1 MLIRDLFKEQV
12 AKTPEATAL
21 IFKEKE
27 TTWRE
32 IDSLSNRFA
41 GGIKELGIQKGS
53 RVAALLTNS
62 PEFLATY
69 LAFLKTGV
77 VFVPLNFQ
85 LTGSH
90 IEYVLN
96 HSESKILLC
105 DDALVPMVKEV
116 LPKLEYTTHLITVG
130 ENAPREGRLSFQEVL
145 SRGKDVEPST
155 PLQEDDIAV
164 FLYTAG
170 TTGDPKGVVH
180 THFNCAFAAQHW
192 AKVFHMGPGR
202 TILMVLP
209 LFHAFGI
216 HCLALPALISG
227 VRMVMSEKYQTQ
239 WALEAIQKYRVT
251 DLIIV
256 PAMGNLIIN
265 HPDFSQYDFSSLE
278 LLLMGG
284 AIVPYEL
291 LKQWREKFPKLEIIN
306 GFGQTESC
314 PCATGLW
321 DVDILTKPGSVGKP
335 WAVVQLKIVN
345 DEGKELPPRKVGEIV
360 YKVASVMKEY
370 YKDPKLTA
378 ETVRDGW
385 LYSGDLGYVDE
396 DGYVYIVDRKKD
408 IIIRGGENISS
419 MEVEEVLHKHP
430 AVLEASAISA
440 PHPILGETVMAVVVR
455 KPGQSLSE
463 EELVRFC
470 EGHLE
475 YFKVPAKVEFM
486 DVLPRNPAG
495 KVLKRELKAK
505 FFDQGKGG
513 SP

>member
-1 MLIRDLFKEQV
+1 M
-12 AKTPEATAL
+12 
-21 IFKEKE
+21 
-27 TTWRE
+27 
-32 IDSLSNRFA
+32 SNRFA
-41 GGIKELGIQKGS
+41 QGIKELGIRKGD

-62 PEFLATY
+62 PEFLVTY
-69 LAFLKTGV
+69 LALLKSGV

-85 LTGSH
+85 STGSH
-90 IEYVLN
+90 IEYVVN

-105 DDALVPMVKEV
+105 DDPFIPLVKKV
-116 LPKLEYTTHLITVG
+116 LPQLKYLPQVITVG
-130 ENAPREGRLSFQEVL
+130 EKAPSGGMLSFQDVL
-145 SRGKDVEPST
+145 RQGQDKEPLVSLTGKD
-155 PLQEDDIAV
+155 IAI

-180 THFNCAFAAQHW
+180 THFNCSFVARHW
-192 AKVFHMGPGR
+192 ARVFHLGPGKS
-202 TILMVLP
+202 ILLVLP
-209 LFHAFGI
+209 LFHAYGI

-227 VRMVMSEKYQTQ
+227 ARLIVSEKYQTQ
-239 WALEAIQKYRVT
+239 WTLEAIQKYKVT
-251 DLIIV
+251 AGALV
-256 PAMGNLIIN
+256 PAMGTMIIQ
-265 HPDFSQYDFSSLE
+265 HEDFSKYDLSSLE
-278 LLLMGG
+278 VLVIGG

-291 LKQWREKFPKLEIIN
+291 LKQWREKFPKLELIN
-306 GFGQTESC
+306 GYGQTESC

-335 WAVVQLKIVN
+335 WDVVKLKIVN
-345 DEGKELPPRKVGEIV
+345 DQGQELPPRKVGEIV
-360 YKVASVMKEY
+360 YKVASIMKEY

-440 PHPILGETVMAVVVR
+440 PHLVLGETVMAVVVR

-463 EELVRFC
+463 QELIQFC

-475 YFKVPAKVEFM
+475 HFKVPTRVEFM
-486 DVLPRNPAG
+486 DELPRNPAG

-505 FFDQGKGG
+505 YFGQGKAK
-513 SP
+513 

>member
-1 MLIRDLFKEQV
+1 MVFRGR
-12 AKTPEATAL
+12 
-21 IFKEKE
+21 E

-41 GGIKELGIQKGS
+41 QGIKELGIRKGD

-62 PEFLATY
+62 PEFLVTY
-69 LAFLKTGV
+69 LALLKSGV

-85 LTGSH
+85 STGSH
-90 IEYVLN
+90 IEYVVN

-105 DDALVPMVKEV
+105 DDPFIPLVKKV
-116 LPKLEYTTHLITVG
+116 LPQLKYLPQVITVG
-130 ENAPREGRLSFQEVL
+130 EMAPSGGMLSFQDVL
-145 SRGKDVEPST
+145 RQGQDKEPLVSLTGKD
-155 PLQEDDIAV
+155 IAI

-180 THFNCAFAAQHW
+180 THFNCSFVARHW
-192 AKVFHMGPGR
+192 ARVFHLGPGKS
-202 TILMVLP
+202 ILLVLP
-209 LFHAFGI
+209 LFHAYGI

-227 VRMVMSEKYQTQ
+227 ARLIVSEKYQTQ
-239 WALEAIQKYRVT
+239 WTLEAIQKYKVT
-251 DLIIV
+251 AGALV
-256 PAMGNLIIN
+256 PAMGTMIIQ
-265 HPDFSQYDFSSLE
+265 HEDFSKYDLSSLE
-278 LLLMGG
+278 VLVIGG

-291 LKQWREKFPKLEIIN
+291 LKQWREKFPKLELIN
-306 GFGQTESC
+306 GYGQTESC

-321 DVDILTKPGSVGKP
+321 DMDILTKPGSVGKP
-335 WAVVQLKIVN
+335 WDVVKLKIV
-345 DEGKELPPRKVGEIV
+345 DDQGQELPPRKVGEIV
-360 YKVASVMKEY
+360 YKVASIMKEY

-378 ETVRDGW
+378 ETVQDGW

-430 AVLEASAISA
+430 AVLEASAIPA
-440 PHPILGETVMAVVVR
+440 PHPVLGETVMAVAVR
-455 KPGQSLSE
+455 KPGQALSQQ
-463 EELVRFC
+463 ELIQFC

-475 YFKVPAKVEFM
+475 HFKVPTRVEFM
-486 DVLPRNPAG
+486 DELPRNPAG

-505 FFDQGKGG
+505 YFGQGKGK
-513 SP
+513 

>member
-1 MLIRDLFKEQV
+1 MLIRDLFKQQV
-12 AKTPEATAL
+12 AKTPDAAAVVFEG
-21 IFKEKE
+21 KE
-27 TTWRE
+27 TSWRE
-32 IDSLSNRFA
+32 IDSLSNRLAWALKEF
-41 GGIKELGIQKGS
+41 GIEKED
-53 RVAALLTNS
+53 RVAGILANSMEFNVIYLALLK
-62 PEFLATY
+62 A
-69 LAFLKTGV
+69 GI
-77 VFVPLNFQ
+77 VFVPLNYQ
-85 LTGSH
+85 SKGSH
-90 IEYVLN
+90 IEFIVK
-96 HSESKILLC
+96 HSESKLLLC
-105 DDALVPMVKEV
+105 DDQFIPTVKEV
-116 LPKLEYTTHLITVG
+116 LPKLKYVNKVITVG
-130 ENAPREGRLSFQEVL
+130 GSPPPEGIISLHDVMAQ
-145 SRGKDVEPST
+145 GKDAEPSV
-155 PLQEDDIAV
+155 PLKDDDLAV

-170 TTGDPKGVVH
+170 TTGDSKGVVH
-180 THFNCAFAAQHW
+180 TQLNVSFASQHW

-202 TILMVLP
+202 TILIVLP

-216 HCLALPALISG
+216 HCLAVPALISG
-227 VRMVMSEKYQTQ
+227 ARMVIGAKYQTQ
-239 WALEAIQKYRVT
+239 WAMEAIQNYRVT
-251 DLIIV
+251 ELIIV
-256 PAMGNLIIN
+256 PAMGNMILN
-265 HPDFSQYDFSSLE
+265 HPDFPKYDFSSLE

-291 LKQWREKFPKLEIIN
+291 LKQWRDKFPRLEIIN

-335 WAVVQLKIVN
+335 WDVVQLKIVN
-345 DEGKELPPRKVGEIV
+345 DEGKEVSPRKVGEIA
-360 YKVASVMKEY
+360 YKVASIMKEY

-475 YFKVPAKVEFM
+475 HFKVPTKVEFM

-505 FFDQGKGG
+505 YLAQGKRE
-513 SP
+513 

>member
-1 MLIRDLFKEQV
+1 
-12 AKTPEATAL
+12 
-21 IFKEKE
+21 
-27 TTWRE
+27 
-32 IDSLSNRFA
+32 LSNRFA
-41 GGIKELGIQKGS
+41 QGIKELGIRKGD

-62 PEFLATY
+62 PEFLVTY
-69 LAFLKTGV
+69 LALLKSGV

-85 LTGSH
+85 STGSH
-90 IEYVLN
+90 IEYVVN

-105 DDALVPMVKEV
+105 DDPFIPLVKKV
-116 LPKLEYTTHLITVG
+116 LPQLKYLPQVITVG
-130 ENAPREGRLSFQEVL
+130 EKAPSGGMLSFQDVL
-145 SRGKDVEPST
+145 RQGQDKEPLVSLTGKD
-155 PLQEDDIAV
+155 IAI

-180 THFNCAFAAQHW
+180 THFNCSFVARHW
-192 AKVFHMGPGR
+192 ARVFHLGPGKS
-202 TILMVLP
+202 ILLVLP
-209 LFHAFGI
+209 LFHAYGI

-227 VRMVMSEKYQTQ
+227 ARLIVSEKYQTQ
-239 WALEAIQKYRVT
+239 WTLEAIQKYKVT
-251 DLIIV
+251 AGALV
-256 PAMGNLIIN
+256 PAMGTMIIQ
-265 HPDFSQYDFSSLE
+265 HEDFSKYDLSSLE
-278 LLLMGG
+278 VLVIGG

-291 LKQWREKFPKLEIIN
+291 LKQWREKFPKLELIN
-306 GFGQTESC
+306 GYGQTESC

-335 WAVVQLKIVN
+335 WDVVKLKIVN
-345 DEGKELPPRKVGEIV
+345 DQGQELPPRKVGEIV
-360 YKVASVMKEY
+360 YKVASIMKEY

-440 PHPILGETVMAVVVR
+440 PHLVLGETVMAVVVR
-455 KPGQSLSE
+455 KPGQSLSQ
-463 EELVRFC
+463 EELIQFC

-475 YFKVPAKVEFM
+475 HFKVPTRVEFM
-486 DVLPRNPAG
+486 DELPRNPAG

-505 FFDQGKGG
+505 YFGQGKAK
-513 SP
+513 